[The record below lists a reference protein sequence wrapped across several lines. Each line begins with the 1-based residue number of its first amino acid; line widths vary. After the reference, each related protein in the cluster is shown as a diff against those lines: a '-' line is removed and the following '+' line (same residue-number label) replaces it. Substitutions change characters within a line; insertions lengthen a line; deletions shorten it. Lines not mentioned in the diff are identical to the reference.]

1 MRKLTTVLFTAPNR
15 DCVRS
20 NLPEMHSG
28 RDIGIK
34 PPLGLLYVASHTAKN
49 TRHDTNVIDAA
60 VDDLDYDMLV
70 ERICSL
76 SPDVVGATAWT
87 DYWYP
92 TVRTLELLKAKMPS
106 LCTVVGGPHTLVY
119 PQETLEQGCVDAVIV
134 GDGETPFAAFLDCIA
149 GDNIRNGIP
158 GLHFKRFGIHSNL
171 VSEESNLNTLAHP
184 VRDFLPV
191 DQYYSVVGKG
201 RLSSTM
207 ITSRGCP
214 FSCVY
219 CKMIAQKPRMHSP
232 DYVLDEFDRIHALG
246 IREVEVY
253 DDTFTWSHERVEE
266 ICRGLIQRNYGIQW
280 AVRDRVSN
288 VRRKTLELMRMAG
301 CTRIHYGIESGCNE
315 VLERIKK
322 RITTEDARQSVA
334 LAKKIGFEVL
344 VFFMLGLPDETLEEA
359 KKTVEFSLKLPA
371 DYSLYSIATAYPG
384 TEMYVQALAN
394 RRIRQDYWRE
404 FALHPTPNFIPP
416 DFQLSHMSSMQ
427 LLALRNE
434 ATRRFY
440 FRSRTLANEL
450 LKLRSPKELL
460 RKTKMGIMLAHSL
473 LKRHS

>member
-1 MRKLTTVLFTAPNR
+1 MRKLTAVLFTAPNR
-15 DCVRS
+15 ECVRS
-20 NLPEMHSG
+20 DLPEMHSG
-28 RDIGIK
+28 GDIGIK
-34 PPLGLLYVASHTAKN
+34 PPLGLLHVASHAACKTI
-49 TRHDTNVIDAA
+49 HSMNVVDAA
-60 VDDLDYDMLV
+60 VGDLDYDALV

-76 SPDVVGATAWT
+76 SPDVVGVTAWT

-92 TVRTLELLKAKMPS
+92 TVKTLELLKKRMPS

-119 PQETLEQGCVDAVIV
+119 PRETLEQGCVDAVIV

-149 GDNIRNGIP
+149 DDNIRNDIP
-158 GLHFKRFGIHSNL
+158 GLHFKRFGIHFNL
-171 VSEESNLNTLAHP
+171 VCEEPDLNALAHP
-184 VRDFLPV
+184 ARDLLPV
-191 DQYYSVVGKG
+191 DKYYSVVGKG

-232 DYVLDEFDRIHALG
+232 DYVLEEFDRIHALG

-266 ICRGLIQRNYGIQW
+266 ICRGLIRRNYDIQW

-288 VRRKTLELMRMAG
+288 VRRETLELMKRAG

-322 RITTEDARQSVA
+322 RITTEDARESVA
-334 LAKKIGFEVL
+334 MAKKIGFEVL
-344 VFFMLGLPDETLEEA
+344 VFFMLGLPGETMEEA
-359 KKTVEFSLKLPA
+359 GRTVEFSLKLPA

-384 TEMYVQALAN
+384 TEMYVQALADH
-394 RRIRQDYWRE
+394 RIEYDYWHE
-404 FALHPTPNFIPP
+404 FALRPVPNFIPP
-416 DFQLSHMSSMQ
+416 DFQLSRMSGTE

-434 ATRRFY
+434 AIRRFY
-440 FRSRTLANEL
+440 FRPRTLANEL
-450 LKLRSPKELL
+450 LKLRSPKEFL
-460 RKTKMGIMLAHSL
+460 RKAKMGLMLARGL
-473 LKRHS
+473 FTGRG